1 MRGILFVLKDYYYGS
16 NDYDAHWDKIPVLV
30 AKLVAIKSSGSTMK
44 SMSSNAFFPKKSKKI
59 VKIETVFFKKHHPNS
74 LLESNFYIEFFAPK
88 YQFEIMGNTK
98 WTII

>member
-30 AKLVAIKSSGSTMK
+30 AKLVAIKSSGSSMK

-59 VKIETVFFKKHHPNS
+59 VSFFQKTPS
-74 LLESNFYIEFFAPK
+74 EFFTR
-88 YQFEIMGNTK
+88 I
-98 WTII
+98 